1 VLERATKLQRLLAS
15 GIIAVIRRVPEEAVE
30 EVAQS
35 LINGGVS
42 ALEITVDSPSAF
54 SIISKLSQKF
64 KDTAIVGAGTVLD
77 GESAR
82 KAIESGAEFLLSP
95 ILRKDVIVTASR
107 YGKISVPG
115 VMTPTEIITAIEWG
129 ADLVKIFPASTIGV
143 QFIKDIKNVFPH
155 IGLIPT
161 GGVNL
166 ENVSLFIKAGAS
178 AVGVGGNLVDGN
190 AIKTSNFAKIEQTAR
205 AYIDA
210 VAKARQ

>member
-1 VLERATKLQRLLAS
+1 MLERATKLQRLLAS